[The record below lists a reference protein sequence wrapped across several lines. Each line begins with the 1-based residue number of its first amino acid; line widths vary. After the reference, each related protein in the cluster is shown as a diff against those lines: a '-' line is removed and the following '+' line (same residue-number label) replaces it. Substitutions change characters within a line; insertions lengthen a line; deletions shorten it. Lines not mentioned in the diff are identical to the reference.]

1 LEQEINEIRD
11 KDIEWDRPYTSSLRR
26 GFIAELFSKR
36 GLLNDFKKAYW
47 NNGNTARGEA
57 KLRRY
62 ETIKRQYDDFITG
75 RVGEGDLKESLEDLE
90 AEQAFAAEA
99 DLRDFLANNLSVIEQ
114 GLRLYQDGTRS
125 GVEYP
130 IDNGY
135 IDILAVDKNNHFA
148 VIELKVGRGRN
159 RVIGRISYYMAWVD
173 KNLGGTCRGIIIA
186 REIPDD
192 LALAVKRIPGVGLY
206 KYKLNVTVEAVSS
219 TS

>member
-1 LEQEINEIRD
+1 MSARGRNNMTLTDANKNQGSTDAGSEEFDQLPLKSAYAFGIEHGLEQEINEIRD

-114 GLRLYQDGTRS
+114 GLRLYQDGTR
-125 GVEYP
+125 
-130 IDNGY
+130 
-135 IDILAVDKNNHFA
+135 
-148 VIELKVGRGRN
+148 
-159 RVIGRISYYMAWVD
+159 
-173 KNLGGTCRGIIIA
+173 
-186 REIPDD
+186 
-192 LALAVKRIPGVGLY
+192 
-206 KYKLNVTVEAVSS
+206 
-219 TS
+219 